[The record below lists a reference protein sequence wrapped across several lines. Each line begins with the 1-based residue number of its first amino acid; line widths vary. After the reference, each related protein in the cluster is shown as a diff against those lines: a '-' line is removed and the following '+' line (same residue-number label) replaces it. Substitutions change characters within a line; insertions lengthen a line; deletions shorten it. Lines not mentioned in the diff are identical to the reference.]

1 MPQKRNVS
9 PTAGAAHDSVSPN
22 AYANEP
28 VRFGPL
34 HVVNLAEE
42 AAAVTEPYRNQV
54 MSQVNGSCLRLA
66 VFEGAYRWHH
76 HPTSDELFIVVEGE
90 LAIDLEG
97 GTELRLGP
105 WQAVTIPAGTVHRT
119 RAIGRTVNLCV
130 EEVAAETVFVEPAGL
145 DPAGSS

>member
-9 PTAGAAHDSVSPN
+9 PTARAAHDPVSPS
-22 AYANEP
+22 AYTNEP

-34 HVVNLAEE
+34 HVVDLAAE

-76 HPTSDELFIVVEGE
+76 HPTSDELFVVIEGE
-90 LAIDLEG
+90 LAIDLDD

-119 RAIGRTVNLCV
+119 RALGRTVNLCV
-130 EEVAAETVFVEPAGL
+130 EEVAAETVFVEPAGPERG
-145 DPAGSS
+145 DAP